1 VLSEG
6 DAISPYQDCVDPGLM
21 GQTLIYELTVS
32 SEFAG
37 SAQQQLSVPFP
48 NG

>member
-1 VLSEG
+1 
-6 DAISPYQDCVDPGLM
+6 M

-37 SAQQQLSVPFP
+37 STQQQLPVPFP
-48 NG
+48 DG